1 MVPPAT
7 SVLHDLQHALVAQMA
22 QMGMVWGATGF
33 VPHACAMHDTSA
45 LKSRALVY
53 AAVID
58 LCERRVIEAYSTM
71 EHVWPPGIMTFWPSH
86 TPSLWKHGD
95 DVLRSCLRWLI
106 DVDGTEVVDKTLR
119 APLLRA
125 FTCSRGQDPEDTRDA
140 LLAIGD
146 WREMDVKQT
155 TPSAIGIGKP
165 DQVIDAE
172 ELDRIATDAERVR
185 DAMPPLPRTAPDPSR
200 DTEGFSRAFVKASEE
215 RYRKEHATT
224 DSTTDSA
231 EKGAVKPTARASPD
245 DIDAAEYAAMKAT
258 MDVALAKIKGLRTAS
273 RIDSAV
279 AAAVEAATSEHHA
292 RVREMKAELA
302 QMREFETQVLK
313 DNHRLR
319 AENALL
325 LGR

>member
-1 MVPPAT
+1 MVPPTT
-7 SVLHDLQHALVAQMA
+7 SVLYDLLHTLVAQMA

-33 VPHACAMHDTSA
+33 APHACAMHDASA

-58 LCERRVIEAYSTM
+58 LCERRVIEAYSSM
-71 EHVWPPGIMTFWPSH
+71 ERVWPPGIMAFWPCH
-86 TPSLWKHGD
+86 TPSLWTHGD
-95 DVLRSCLRWLI
+95 DVLRSCVTWLI
-106 DVDGTEVVDKTLR
+106 DVDGAKVVEQTLR
-119 APLLRA
+119 LPLLRSLA
-125 FTCSRGQDPEDTRDA
+125 LLADPKYKRDA

-165 DQVIDAE
+165 DQVID
-172 ELDRIATDAERVR
+172 
-185 DAMPPLPRTAPDPSR
+185 
-200 DTEGFSRAFVKASEE
+200 
-215 RYRKEHATT
+215 Y
-224 DSTTDSA
+224 
-231 EKGAVKPTARASPD
+231 
-245 DIDAAEYAAMKAT
+245 
-258 MDVALAKIKGLRTAS
+258 
-273 RIDSAV
+273 AV

-292 RVREMKAELA
+292 RVIEMKAELA
-302 QMREFETQVLK
+302 QMRDFETQVLK

>member
-33 VPHACAMHDTSA
+33 VPHACAMHHTSA

-53 AAVID
+53 AAVIE
-58 LCERRVIEAYSTM
+58 LCERRVIEGYSTM
-71 EHVWPPGIMTFWPSH
+71 PHVWPPGIMTFWPSH

-106 DVDGTEVVDKTLR
+106 DVDGAKVVEQTLR
-119 APLLRA
+119 LPLLRSLA
-125 FTCSRGQDPEDTRDA
+125 LLADPKYTRDA

-215 RYRKEHATT
+215 RYRKEQATA
-224 DSTTDSA
+224 DSA